1 MMTKIREKTH
11 ILLYVL
17 IFCFI
22 ALIVIEWG
30 ANYSDTARSKRGI
43 IGKIGGDDVRY
54 ADFQTVYFSQIQQM
68 QQKKDGET
76 LTEAEMQMV
85 SDQIWNQMVEETL
98 LRNFIRKN
106 EVTVGDSE
114 VVFHLRN
121 NPPDFLKQSP
131 SFQTDGK
138 FDVNKYVQALNNPA
152 YAKEWAQIEN
162 ILRMQLPYTKL
173 QNMIALS
180 SRVSESELRQEYA
193 RRNLKVNGQL
203 IFFSPSEF
211 SSAAID
217 ISEDEIKTSFL
228 EFLHHTAACKPA

>member
-30 ANYSDTARSKRGI
+30 ANYSDTARAQRGV
-43 IGKIGGDDVRY
+43 IGKIDGDDVRY

-68 QQKKDGET
+68 QQQKDGET
-76 LTEAEMQMV
+76 LSESEMEMI

-98 LRNFIRKN
+98 LRNFIKKN
-106 EVTVGDSE
+106 EITVGDSE

-131 SFQTDGK
+131 SFQTDGN
-138 FDVNKYVQALNNPA
+138 FDIY
-152 YAKEWAQIEN
+152 
-162 ILRMQLPYTKL
+162 
-173 QNMIALS
+173 
-180 SRVSESELRQEYA
+180 
-193 RRNLKVNGQL
+193 
-203 IFFSPSEF
+203 
-211 SSAAID
+211 
-217 ISEDEIKTSFL
+217 
-228 EFLHHTAACKPA
+228 